1 MILNFH
7 AKIYISSVCFK
18 YLNGAKNDLKSG
30 KSQFT
35 NFFCLFTEKLRAAR
49 MKEKADESK
58 LVKAMTVNQT
68 SPRLPIPEPQIQ
80 PRRQPRNRRRKIRK
94 NQRQRR
100 KQNDLK
106 KFQWRR
112 AFRKF
117 WKWLKQTQLG
127 KKKKNRRNRK
137 QNRRNR
143 FRRPSNN
150 EKYDEEEARFLFE
163 TTFGA
168 LHEK

>member
-1 MILNFH
+1 
-7 AKIYISSVCFK
+7 
-18 YLNGAKNDLKSG
+18 
-30 KSQFT
+30 
-35 NFFCLFTEKLRAAR
+35 

-80 PRRQPRNRRRKIRK
+80 PRRQPRNRRRKTRK
-94 NQRQRR
+94 NQRR

>member
-1 MILNFH
+1 MGKVNFL
-7 AKIYISSVCFK
+7 I
-18 YLNGAKNDLKSG
+18 
-30 KSQFT
+30 
-35 NFFCLFTEKLRAAR
+35 FFVFFTEKLRAAR

-94 NQRQRR
+94 NQRR

-127 KKKKNRRNRK
+127 GKKKNRRNRK

>member
-1 MILNFH
+1 
-7 AKIYISSVCFK
+7 
-18 YLNGAKNDLKSG
+18 
-30 KSQFT
+30 
-35 NFFCLFTEKLRAAR
+35 
-49 MKEKADESK
+49 
-58 LVKAMTVNQT
+58 MTSNQA
-68 SPRLPIPEPQIQ
+68 RLPVPEKQIQ
-80 PRRQPRNRRRKIRK
+80 PRRQPRNRRRKSRK
-94 NQRQRR
+94 NLRR

-127 KKKKNRRNRK
+127 RKKKNRRNRKRK

-143 FRRPSNN
+143 FRRPSIN
-150 EKYDEEEARFLFE
+150 EKYDEEEARYLFE
-163 TTFGA
+163 TTFGS

>member
-7 AKIYISSVCFK
+7 AKINISSVCFK
-18 YLNGAKNDLKSG
+18 YLNFGAKNDLKSG

-35 NFFCLFTEKLRAAR
+35 NFFCLFAEKLRAAR

-94 NQRQRR
+94 NQRR

-117 WKWLKQTQLG
+117 WKWLKQTQLGG